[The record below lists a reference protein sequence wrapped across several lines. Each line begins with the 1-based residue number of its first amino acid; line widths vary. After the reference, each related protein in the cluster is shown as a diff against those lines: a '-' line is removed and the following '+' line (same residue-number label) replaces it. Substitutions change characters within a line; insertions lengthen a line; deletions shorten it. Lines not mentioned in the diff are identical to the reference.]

1 MMVLLVALGV
11 VLLMILIGLAVTGY
25 EIGWGPFAGLFKGWE
40 SEVKAIEARYD
51 AETRQEEIV
60 FYGASNFRLW
70 KEMENDLAPYPV
82 QNHGFG
88 GCTDYDLITYAD
100 RILYPYNP
108 KIVFFQTGSN
118 DYVNLS
124 GTEDEKVEKCM
135 RYKKEMFASFHEHLP
150 DAKFVVMSGLLLPG
164 RSNYREMTQIINSQ
178 LRSLC
183 EEYDYMFFV
192 NAEKMTFNRT
202 NYYTEL
208 FISDQIHLNHD
219 GQMIWAEKYIKPI
232 LQNLWEDSQ

>member
-1 MMVLLVALGV
+1 MIVLLVAFGV
-11 VLLMILIGLAVTGY
+11 VLLMVFTGLAVTGY

-51 AETRQEEIV
+51 AEAHQKEIV

-88 GCTDYDLITYAD
+88 GCTDHDLRQYAG

-124 GTEDEKVEKCM
+124 GTDAEKVGKCM
-135 RYKKEMFASFHEHLP
+135 AYKREMFAAFHEHLP
-150 DAKFVVMSGLLLPG
+150 DAHFVVMSGLLLPG
-164 RSNYREMTQIINSQ
+164 RAKFTEMTREINRQ
-178 LRSLC
+178 LRLLC
-183 EEYDYMFFV
+183 EEYEY
-192 NAEKMTFNRT
+192 MTFVDAEDMT
-202 NYYTEL
+202 FDGVNYRTEL
-208 FISDQIHLNHD
+208 FVDDQIHLNHD
-219 GQMIWAEKYIKPI
+219 GQLLWSEKYIKPT
-232 LQNLWEDSQ
+232 LQKLLGES